1 LLFAGLHELGI
12 SPSIPDVNATVKPS
26 LAIVDGIVGMEGG
39 GSITGTARRA
49 GVLIV
54 DTNAAT
60 DATATRPIGGDPE
73 DIDDLEVASGR
84 LGRIRE
90 HHIEQRVEPIARV
103 VTRSQFPRAGEVT
116 TRFSLES

>member
-1 LLFAGLHELGI
+1 
-12 SPSIPDVNATVKPS
+12 VNATVKPS
-26 LAIVDGIVGMEGG
+26 LAIVDGIVGMEGD

-54 DTNAAT
+54 GTNAVAT

-90 HHIEQRVEPIARV
+90 HHIEQRVEAIARV
-103 VTRSQFPRAGEVT
+103 VTRFQFPRTGEVT
-116 TRFSLES
+116 TRFSLEG